1 MANWRPSVLPTKAVT
16 ICEHSQEYFGFIGL
30 YYTYDLYCVEWG
42 VKLYSL
48 TSYTM
53 SPISDSGV
61 PAWLETTTAME
72 AGVRTPGS
80 KDLPLTIEADDDDL
94 DEDLPP
100 APSPTSVRY
109 PRVGVVKK
117 KKETLAST
125 AQAQIPGSSLSSN
138 TLAALLARPSGAASA
153 TTAQPPHA
161 PGNASKKI
169 SNRLYDM
176 TELDWELFKELRAK
190 RQKQN

>member
-1 MANWRPSVLPTKAVT
+1 
-16 ICEHSQEYFGFIGL
+16 
-30 YYTYDLYCVEWG
+30 
-42 VKLYSL
+42 
-48 TSYTM
+48 M

-190 RQKQN
+190 RQKQNWTLLTAFQQHISNIDMMCNTEKHCVNDI